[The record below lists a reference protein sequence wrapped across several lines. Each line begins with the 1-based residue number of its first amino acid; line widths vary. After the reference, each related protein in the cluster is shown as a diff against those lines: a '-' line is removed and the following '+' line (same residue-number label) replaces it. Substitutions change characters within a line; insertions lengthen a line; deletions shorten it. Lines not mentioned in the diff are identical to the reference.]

1 MKKARL
7 IIASIA
13 CLALVACNSGNG
25 RTGKLAGIDRLLKD
39 GAVDSA
45 YAEICGIGKDDI
57 CNTADSAFFFLLQT
71 EAAYRLYKP
80 EPPMK
85 CIDFAIRHY
94 SKGNRDKEK
103 LARAYFYKG
112 SILYNRNNVKD
123 GLEFIKNAE
132 FIADKTKNHELKHKI
147 YEALVVI
154 NEEAGEDNTA
164 MKYARRSVNEAKV
177 ADKKNWLAHA
187 YNNMAVIY
195 GRLDKQD
202 SSEFYLKKSM
212 ALLKAIPEKDRLFII
227 NNVGV
232 YLLQHDKEKAKRY
245 FKQILET
252 APFGEAYENL
262 ASIYA
267 DEGNDS
273 LAEVMWNKAV
283 AQGSTQV
290 KEGVLRTMFGW
301 QKERS
306 DFAAAAATAERLM
319 ALKDSIAKT
328 RNGNDVKTIQ
338 TEFDSIKSK
347 QEYERNIALF
357 IALLVITA
365 LSASIAILH
374 FRYKQYK
381 TKAVMAHDQMLIKS
395 YEAQIA
401 ELQRLDEDKEK
412 EIEAIRRRKEKLLD
426 KHRNTLNHGYQLFS
440 EIQNGKSTVLWKKN
454 DFENVIEYYRLVD
467 IEFIDTLDNSY
478 EDLSPKYKFFMI
490 LSHEGKTDSEIMS
503 IMGVAEVSLRSIRSR
518 INKKKKKL

>member
-1 MKKARL
+1 
-7 IIASIA
+7 
-13 CLALVACNSGNG
+13 
-25 RTGKLAGIDRLLKD
+25 
-39 GAVDSA
+39 
-45 YAEICGIGKDDI
+45 
-57 CNTADSAFFFLLQT
+57 
-71 EAAYRLYKP
+71 
-80 EPPMK
+80 
-85 CIDFAIRHY
+85 
-94 SKGNRDKEK
+94 
-103 LARAYFYKG
+103 
-112 SILYNRNNVKD
+112 
-123 GLEFIKNAE
+123 
-132 FIADKTKNHELKHKI
+132 
-147 YEALVVI
+147 
-154 NEEAGEDNTA
+154 
-164 MKYARRSVNEAKV
+164 
-177 ADKKNWLAHA
+177 
-187 YNNMAVIY
+187 
-195 GRLDKQD
+195 
-202 SSEFYLKKSM
+202 M
-212 ALLKAIPEKDRLFII
+212 ALLKTIPEKDRLFII
-227 NNVGV
+227 NNIGV

-245 FKQILET
+245 FMQILKT

-273 LAEVMWNKAV
+273 MAEIMWNKAV

-301 QKERS
+301 QKDRS

-338 TEFDSIKSK
+338 TEFDNIKSK

-357 IALLVITA
+357 IALLIITA

-478 EDLSPKYKFFMI
+478 DDLSPKYKFFMI
-490 LSHEGKTDSEIMS
+490 LSHEGKTDSEIMA

-518 INKKKKKL
+518 INKKKKTL